1 MLGSTLIK
9 NKQTNNLRRET
20 YFVIP
25 SATRK
30 IIKSTTALRAVS
42 LCLIQEMNA
51 LAAWTTK
58 VAYIVMRLV
67 EFVFLMK
74 HKRDA
79 NELAFQRVP
88 FDSSGKKSRE

>member
-1 MLGSTLIK
+1 
-9 NKQTNNLRRET
+9 
-20 YFVIP
+20 
-25 SATRK
+25 
-30 IIKSTTALRAVS
+30 
-42 LCLIQEMNA
+42 MNA

-88 FDSSGKKSRE
+88 FDSSGKKSREWSSRQQLLLQKKKALFFINYFTVLVFYFLDF